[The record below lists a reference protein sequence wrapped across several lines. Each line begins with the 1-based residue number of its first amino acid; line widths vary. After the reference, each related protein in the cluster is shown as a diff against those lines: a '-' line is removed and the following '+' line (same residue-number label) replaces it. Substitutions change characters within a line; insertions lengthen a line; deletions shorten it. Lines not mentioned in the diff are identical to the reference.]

1 MVEVP
6 ASNRPGRSQ
15 LILSGARLA
24 ARTANRFSH
33 LAALALWLLCCNAV
47 LATEQLEETARQPAA
62 DTASGQLEGPGKAA
76 IASAHYLATAAG
88 HEILQ
93 QGGNAFDAAVAVSAA
108 LAVVEPTS
116 SGLGGGAFWLL
127 HRAADGFETMV
138 DAREQA
144 PAAAYPDMF
153 LDADGNVN
161 RDLAVNGPLAG
172 AIPGE
177 VAGLEHLAINYGRLP
192 LATSLQ
198 PAIRI
203 AREGFPVDEKYQGMM
218 KWRIPVIS
226 KWPAAAEVLLADGEV
241 PPVGH
246 IIRLPDLAWVLEQV
260 AERGAAGF
268 YSGPVAERLVKGV
281 REAGGIWTM
290 QDLAAYVVKEREPI
304 RTAYSGYELITAP
317 PPSSGGIAIAEILN
331 VLEAYPINNLPTVQR
346 THLIVE
352 AMRRAYRDR
361 AIYLGDPDFVEIP
374 VEMLTSQYYADGLRA
389 SIRPDRA
396 TPSSMLPGNE
406 QIPEG
411 TDTTHFSIIDAD
423 GNMVAATLTV
433 NLPFGSGFM
442 PPGTGLLVNNEM
454 DDFSA
459 KPGVPNAFGLIGF
472 AANEIRPYKRPLS
485 SMSPTFMIGEDR
497 RAVIGT
503 PGGSRI
509 ITMVLLG
516 ILDFMRG
523 NEPESWV
530 SLPRFHHQYEPDAI
544 SVEPDALTAEQIEA
558 LRAMGHEV
566 DVRDSTWGNMHGVM
580 WNLRTGELTAGS
592 DPRGPSGKATV
603 Q

>member
-1 MVEVP
+1 VL
-6 ASNRPGRSQ
+6 S
-15 LILSGARLA
+15 ILAIVWVSLPVA
-24 ARTANRFSH
+24 
-33 LAALALWLLCCNAV
+33 
-47 LATEQLEETARQPAA
+47 AA
-62 DTASGQLEGPGKAA
+62 DRPGKAA
-76 IASAHYLATAAG
+76 IASAHYLATEVG
-88 HEILQ
+88 HAILD
-93 QGGNAFDAAVAVSAA
+93 QGGNAFDAAIAVSAA

-116 SGLGGGAFWLL
+116 SGIGGGAFWLL
-127 HRAADGFETMV
+127 HRAEDGFQVMI

-144 PAAAYPDMF
+144 PAAAHRDMF
-153 LDADGNVN
+153 LDEDGNVN

-177 VAGLEHLAINYGRLP
+177 VAGLEHLARHYGRLP
-192 LATSLQ
+192 LAASLQ
-198 PAIRI
+198 PAIRL
-203 AREGFPVDEKYQGMM
+203 AREGFPVDEKYHALMS
-218 KWRIPVIS
+218 WRVETVRR
-226 KWPAAAEVLLADGEV
+226 WPAAAAVLLADGEN

-246 IIRLPDLAWVLEQV
+246 IIKLPDLAWVLEQV

-268 YSGPVAERLVKGV
+268 YSGPVAERLVNGV
-281 REAGGIWTM
+281 RAAGGIWTLE
-290 QDLAAYVVKEREPI
+290 DLAAYRVKERDPI
-304 RTAYSGYELITAP
+304 RTLYGDYELVTAP

-331 VLEAYPINNLPTVQR
+331 VLEPYPINRLEPVQR

-361 AIYLGDPDFVEIP
+361 AIYLGDPDFVEVP
-374 VEMLTSQYYADGLRA
+374 VEMLTSQFYADGLRA
-389 SIRPDRA
+389 SIRPDQA
-396 TPSSMLPGNE
+396 TPSSMLGGND

-433 NLPFGSGFM
+433 NLPFGSAFM

-459 KPGVPNAFGLIGF
+459 KQGVPNAFGLIGF
-472 AANEIRPYKRPLS
+472 EANEIQPFKRPLS
-485 SMSPTFMIGEDR
+485 SMSPTFMIGADK

-516 ILDFMRG
+516 ILDFMQG
-523 NEPESWV
+523 NEPASWV
-530 SLPRFHHQYEPDAI
+530 SLPRFHHQYEPDQI
-544 SVEPDALTAEQIEA
+544 SAEPDAFTPAQVEA

-566 DVRDSTWGNMHGVM
+566 EVRERTWGNMHGVM
-580 WNLRTGELTAGS
+580 WNIETGAVTAGS
-592 DPRGPSGKATV
+592 DPRWPSGRAIVK
-603 Q
+603 

>member
-1 MVEVP
+1 MGKVQ
-6 ASNRPGRSQ
+6 AADRPRRVIVKS
-15 LILSGARLA
+15 A
-24 ARTANRFSH
+24 ARRAFV
-33 LAALALWLLCCNAV
+33 LLALVWVSLPLV
-47 LATEQLEETARQPAA
+47 AA
-62 DTASGQLEGPGKAA
+62 DRPGKAA
-76 IASAHYLATAAG
+76 IASAHFLATEAG
-88 HEILQ
+88 HAILD
-93 QGGNAFDAAVAVSAA
+93 QGGNAFDAAIAVSAA

-116 SGLGGGAFWLL
+116 SGVGGGAFWLL
-127 HRAADGFETMV
+127 HRAEDGFQVMV

-144 PAAAYPDMF
+144 PAAAHRDMY
-153 LDADGNVN
+153 LDEDGNVN

-177 VAGLEHLAINYGRLP
+177 VAGLEHLAKHYGRLP
-192 LATSLQ
+192 LAVSLQ
-198 PAIRI
+198 PAIRL
-203 AREGFPVDEKYQGMM
+203 AREGFAVDEKYHALMS
-218 KWRIPVIS
+218 WRVDTVRR
-226 KWPAAAEVLLADGEV
+226 WPAGAAALLADGEN

-246 IIRLPDLAWVLEQV
+246 VIRLPDLAWVLEQV

-268 YSGPVAERLVKGV
+268 YSGPVAERLVEGV
-281 REAGGIWTM
+281 RAAGGIWTLE
-290 QDLAAYVVKEREPI
+290 DLAAYRVKERAPI
-304 RTAYSGYELITAP
+304 RTLYGDYELVTAP

-331 VLEAYPINNLPTVQR
+331 VLEPYPINQLEPVQR

-374 VEMLTSQYYADGLRA
+374 VEMLTSQFYADGLRA

-396 TPSSMLPGNE
+396 TPSSMLAGND

-433 NLPFGSGFM
+433 NLPFGSAFM

-459 KPGVPNAFGLIGF
+459 KQGVPNAFGLIGF
-472 AANEIRPYKRPLS
+472 EANEIQPFKRPLS
-485 SMSPTFMIGEDR
+485 SMSPTFMIGADK

-516 ILDFMRG
+516 ILDFMQG
-523 NEPESWV
+523 NEPTSWV
-530 SLPRFHHQYEPDAI
+530 SLPRFHHQYEPDEI
-544 SVEPDALTAEQIEA
+544 SAEPDAFTPEQVEA
-558 LRAMGHEV
+558 LRALGHKVE
-566 DVRDSTWGNMHGVM
+566 VRDRTWGNMHGAL
-580 WNLRTGELTAGS
+580 WNLETGQVTAGS
-592 DPRGPSGKATV
+592 DPRWPSGRAIVK
-603 Q
+603 

>member
-1 MVEVP
+1 MGKIQAADSQGYRVILKGI
-6 ASNRPGRSQ
+6 NRTFLCLLLVAVTTS
-15 LILSGARLA
+15 LA
-24 ARTANRFSH
+24 AA
-33 LAALALWLLCCNAV
+33 
-47 LATEQLEETARQPAA
+47 EKP
-62 DTASGQLEGPGKAA
+62 GQAA
-76 IASAHYLATAAG
+76 IASAHYLATEAG
-88 HEILQ
+88 HEILA

-116 SGLGGGAFWLL
+116 SGIGGGGFWLI
-127 HRAADGFETMV
+127 HRAEDGFETMI

-144 PAAAYPDMF
+144 PAAAHKDMY
-153 LDADGNVN
+153 LDEESNVV

-177 VAGLEHLAINYGRLP
+177 IAGLQHLADNYGRLP

-203 AREGFPVDEKYQGMM
+203 AREGFPVDEKFHALMTY
-218 KWRIPVIS
+218 RIDVI
-226 KWPAAAEVLLADGEV
+226 KRWPAAAEAYLADGEL

-246 IIRLPDLAWVLEQV
+246 IIKLPDLAWVLENV
-260 AERGAAGF
+260 AERGADGF
-268 YSGPVAERLVKGV
+268 YTGPVAERMVKGV

-290 QDLAAYVVKEREPI
+290 EDLAAYVVKERDPI
-304 RTAYSGYELITAP
+304 RTMYGDYELVTAP
-317 PPSSGGIAIAEILN
+317 PPSSGGVAIAEILN
-331 VLEAYPINNLPTVQR
+331 ILEPYPINDLDPVLR
-346 THLIVE
+346 AHLVVE

-361 AIYLGDPDFVEIP
+361 AIYLGDPDFVEVP
-374 VEMLTSQYYADGLRA
+374 VDMLTSQYYADGLRA

-396 TPSSMLPGNE
+396 TPSSMLAGND

-411 TDTTHFSIIDAD
+411 TDTTHFSIIDAE

-433 NLPFGSGFM
+433 NTPFGSCFM
-442 PPGTGLLVNNEM
+442 PPGTGFVVNNEM

-459 KPGVPNAFGLIGF
+459 KEGEPNAYGLIGF
-472 AANEIRPYKRPLS
+472 VANEIQPFKRPLS
-485 SMSPTFMIGEDR
+485 SMTPTFMIGEDK

-530 SLPRFHHQYEPDAI
+530 SLPRFHHQYVPDKVSAE
-544 SVEPDALTAEQIEA
+544 SDAFTPEQVSA
-558 LRAMGHEV
+558 LQAMGHEV
-566 DVRDSTWGNMHGVM
+566 EVRDRTWGNMHGAM
-580 WNLRTGELTAGS
+580 WNLETGKVSAGS
-592 DPRGPSGKATV
+592 DPRWPSGRAIVK
-603 Q
+603 